1 MRTLEDIKTI
11 VEKVQVT
18 SVNFQLL
25 ENGQVS
31 GYAQF
36 HRTYTDDDGVV
47 LKSEQVGV
55 AVPSDVV
62 TALPAFVDAY
72 AQFKDAAYAGYDA
85 NVAAQLAALA
95 KQKADKEAAE
105 AKRLADAKAIV
116 EAAAAQ

>member
-1 MRTLEDIKTI
+1 MRTSEDVKTI

-18 SVNFQLL
+18 SVNFQLT
-25 ENGQVS
+25 EDGQVS

-36 HRTYTDDDGVV
+36 QRTYTDDGGVV

-72 AQFKDAAYAGYDA
+72 AQFRDAAYVGYDA
-85 NVAAQLAALA
+85 NVAAQMAALA
-95 KQKADKEAAE
+95 KQKADQAAAE
-105 AKRLADAKAIV
+105 AKRLADAQAIV
-116 EAAAAQ
+116 DAAAAV